1 MFSKRRGLHDCISIQ
16 KFHNTYHPP
25 DGAYHRRGGP
35 PFPHASFRL
44 DMANL
49 SGSSGQNLFDSLAFA
64 TLGYA
69 DRGRACNDSVQTLES
84 NPPNSIPSESYFK
97 AAGRE
102 IISVSYDNQNSE
114 KKQIMN
120 QSDWFYFSGHGN
132 HATGTIQGGFTPSMA
147 SQYWNRDLDCAI
159 IAGCAVLDV
168 RNYRFNSLGL
178 LYRWKHKDWKGAYP
192 GEIWEDTGVKYL
204 LGYALKAPLD
214 TDGGSVIASAFVA
227 NIKSGKDIIT
237 SWRDANDRAKGRN
250 ACVID
255 CSKTP
260 HQFWFWDESSGSPI
274 WTKKE
279 KGTVSW

>member
-1 MFSKRRGLHDCISIQ
+1 
-16 KFHNTYHPP
+16 
-25 DGAYHRRGGP
+25 
-35 PFPHASFRL
+35 
-44 DMANL
+44 
-49 SGSSGQNLFDSLAFA
+49 
-64 TLGYA
+64 
-69 DRGRACNDSVQTLES
+69 
-84 NPPNSIPSESYFK
+84 
-97 AAGRE
+97 
-102 IISVSYDNQNSE
+102 
-114 KKQIMN
+114 
-120 QSDWFYFSGHGN
+120 
-132 HATGTIQGGFTPSMA
+132 MA

>member
-1 MFSKRRGLHDCISIQ
+1 
-16 KFHNTYHPP
+16 
-25 DGAYHRRGGP
+25 
-35 PFPHASFRL
+35 
-44 DMANL
+44 MANL
-49 SGSSGQNLFDSLAFA
+49 SGLSGQNLFDSLAFA

-178 LYRWKHKDWKGAYP
+178 LYRWKHKD
-192 GEIWEDTGVKYL
+192 
-204 LGYALKAPLD
+204 
-214 TDGGSVIASAFVA
+214 
-227 NIKSGKDIIT
+227 
-237 SWRDANDRAKGRN
+237 
-250 ACVID
+250 
-255 CSKTP
+255 
-260 HQFWFWDESSGSPI
+260 
-274 WTKKE
+274 
-279 KGTVSW
+279 